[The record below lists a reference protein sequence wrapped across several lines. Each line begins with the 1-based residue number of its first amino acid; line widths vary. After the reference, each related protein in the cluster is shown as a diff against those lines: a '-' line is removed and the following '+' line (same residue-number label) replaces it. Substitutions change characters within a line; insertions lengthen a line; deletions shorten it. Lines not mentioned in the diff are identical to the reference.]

1 MPRPNLKSRLLSL
14 TSVLAE
20 TAVTVVIM
28 IATMMIGDIVATM
41 TGDIDMEHEVAAM

>member
-1 MPRPNLKSRLLSL
+1 
-14 TSVLAE
+14 
-20 TAVTVVIM
+20 VTVVIM